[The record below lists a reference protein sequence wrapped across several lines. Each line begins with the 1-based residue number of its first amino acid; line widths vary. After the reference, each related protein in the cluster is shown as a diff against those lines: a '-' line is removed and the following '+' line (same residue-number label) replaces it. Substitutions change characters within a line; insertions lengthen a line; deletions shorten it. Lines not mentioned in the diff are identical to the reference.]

1 MAVRAKSV
9 NLTLLLATQDER
21 ERRQVRKLAPSRDSD
36 AEEG

>member
-21 ERRQVRKLAPSRDSD
+21 ETSGQKACSIPRF
-36 AEEG
+36 